1 MSNGLDCM
9 LGRRCDSVTLHTC
22 DAVPEVPSISGTLNI
37 SPDIQG
43 EDDGTSL
50 VPVERYLAVRQGEKP
65 LGVYAL
71 YDSRRNLQYVG
82 YARNMTMAIKVPLAM
97 QGILQGNFCPNV
109 QTQFMSIQ
117 CMSGFCALAHASH
130 DMTNCTRPRLL
141 WPCVDRPPERCMLV
155 LASLRHPDE
164 APLLANCQSCNYSSW
179 QSRQG
184 EADKKKHTPSS
195 STLP

>member
-1 MSNGLDCM
+1 MSKGLDCM

-22 DAVPEVPSISGTLNI
+22 NAVPEVPSIPGTLNI

-97 QGILQGNFCPNV
+97 QGVLPGKLLSKRADSFCQSSAWLVSAHVHMPLATW
-109 QTQFMSIQ
+109 QTAH
-117 CMSGFCALAHASH
+117 ALA
-130 DMTNCTRPRLL
+130 CRGP
-141 WPCVDRPPERCMLV
+141 V
-155 LASLRHPDE
+155 LAGPMSAACLCLHLSDTLTGLPCLRIP
-164 APLLANCQSCNYSSW
+164 PVQLLILAIRARR
-179 QSRQG
+179 SRY
-184 EADKKKHTPSS
+184 ENRTPSS